1 MESGKAGELLKAARV
16 SLEAAQDAVQSA
28 NERIRGLPATTSQAE
43 IEAAYAEYNRAV
55 DWESVCQSTYNQA
68 IRIAGG

>member
-1 MESGKAGELLKAARV
+1 MESGRARELLEAARV
-16 SLEAAQDAVQSA
+16 SLEAAQEAVYAA
-28 NERIRGLPATTSQAE
+28 NEEIRTLPSTATDAE

-55 DWESVCQSTYNQA
+55 DWESVCKSTYSQA